1 MDMVK
6 AFAMHVDYI
15 TNFIRYERERERK
28 FIRKTEKKTDVLISV
43 KSFLTLRTCEK
54 SFLLHL
60 QVNRPI
66 TLKKENIQT
75 RNRKPNSKRNGSY
88 SSKDKDP
95 FPYGFLM
102 KNEATFNGYHA
113 QAAAAAMAVNSGSSS
128 PSSSAAYAAA
138 AAFHPLFSTSML
150 SSIGTTGTSTSSSSP
165 TSSPIKSSY
174 MNNQQHHMGVYP
186 PYF

>member
-1 MDMVK
+1 M
-6 AFAMHVDYI
+6 
-15 TNFIRYERERERK
+15 
-28 FIRKTEKKTDVLISV
+28 LISV
-43 KSFLTLRTCEK
+43 KSFLTRLCVKRIFP
-54 SFLLHL
+54 SFEITKNIFHL

-75 RNRKPNSKRNGSY
+75 RNRKPNTKRNGSS

-95 FPYGFLM
+95 FPYGLLM

-150 SSIGTTGTSTSSSSP
+150 SSIGTSTSSSSP
-165 TSSPIKSSY
+165 SSSPIKSSY
-174 MNNQQHHMGVYP
+174 MTNQQHHVGVYP

>member
-1 MDMVK
+1 M
-6 AFAMHVDYI
+6 
-15 TNFIRYERERERK
+15 
-28 FIRKTEKKTDVLISV
+28 LISV
-43 KSFLTLRTCEK
+43 KLFLTLSMCEK
-54 SFLLHL
+54 SFFSLLNDNIFHL

-75 RNRKPNSKRNGSY
+75 RNRKPNSKRNGLN

-165 TSSPIKSSY
+165 TTSPIKSSY
-174 MNNQQHHMGVYP
+174 MNNQPHHPGMYP
-186 PYF
+186 PYFWNLSFVRSMIDPYIFIWNSFVL

>member
-1 MDMVK
+1 MCEK
-6 AFAMHVDYI
+6 
-15 TNFIRYERERERK
+15 NFFI
-28 FIRKTEKKTDVLISV
+28 IRKLFFCSQID
-43 KSFLTLRTCEK
+43 
-54 SFLLHL
+54 
-60 QVNRPI
+60 RPI

-75 RNRKPNSKRNGSY
+75 RNRKPNTKRHGSC
-88 SSKDKDP
+88 SSNDKDT
-95 FPYGFLM
+95 FPYGLLM

-150 SSIGTTGTSTSSSSP
+150 SSIGTTGTSTTSSSTS
-165 TSSPIKSSY
+165 SSPIKPSY
-174 MNNQQHHMGVYP
+174 MTNQQHHLGVYP